1 LRTVI
6 VTDGSAD
13 NRTGHGGWGVVV
25 QTPLSIIEACGHTT
39 ETTSNRMELRAAIE
53 GIKLSESPVIE
64 LVSDSA
70 YLLNTLKNRWYVQWF
85 LDYEAMG
92 HIKTRPNIDLWLELV
107 ELVNSRDVVLTK
119 VRGHSGDYWN
129 ERVDK
134 LAVAAR
140 RNSEE
145 FVRTI
150 PNFSSTEVPLDTVT

>member
-13 NRTGHGGWGVVV
+13 NRTGQGGWGVVI
-25 QTPLSIIEACGHTT
+25 QTPLSLVEACGNA
-39 ETTSNRMELRAAIE
+39 ENTTSNRMELMAAIE
-53 GIKLSESPVIE
+53 GIKLAESTDIE

-85 LDYEAMG
+85 LEEDADA
-92 HIKTRPNIDLWLELV
+92 KVRPNLDLWEELV
-107 ELVNSRDVVLTK
+107 QLVNTRDVVLTK

-134 LAVAAR
+134 LAKNAR

-150 PNFSSTEVPLDTVT
+150 PNFTTEEADGKITV